1 MTTGRERSTA
11 PLDEEAETM
20 GARIRSL
27 RKERGLTLVQLAE
40 LVGMSQPFLSL
51 VERGHARLSLAS
63 MAKLSTALG
72 VRSGSLLARPP
83 AGRHT
88 DARVDVVLRGDDP
101 RERTGDRTV
110 WQLAQLPGGLFGTE
124 FAGTETV
131 FSEYAVHEEDEFLYL
146 LDGVLEVGLADGVV
160 HRLQRGDSIAVA
172 AGTAHGWRAVD
183 AGGYR
188 VVTVTSGDHGHAG
201 D

>member
-27 RKERGLTLVQLAE
+27 RKERGLTLVQLAG

-63 MAKLSTALG
+63 MAKLSGALG
-72 VRSGSLLARPP
+72 VRSGALLARPP

-88 DARVDVVLRGDDP
+88 DGRVDVVLRGEEP
-101 RERTGDRTV
+101 RARTGERMV
-110 WQLAQLPGGLFGTE
+110 WQLAQLPRGLFGTE
-124 FAGTETV
+124 FAGTESV

-146 LDGVLEVGLADGVV
+146 LDGILEVGLADGAV
-160 HRLQRGDSIAVA
+160 HRLGRGDSLAIA

-183 AGGYR
+183 PEGYR
-188 VVTVTSGDHGHAG
+188 VITVTSGPHGH
-201 D
+201 